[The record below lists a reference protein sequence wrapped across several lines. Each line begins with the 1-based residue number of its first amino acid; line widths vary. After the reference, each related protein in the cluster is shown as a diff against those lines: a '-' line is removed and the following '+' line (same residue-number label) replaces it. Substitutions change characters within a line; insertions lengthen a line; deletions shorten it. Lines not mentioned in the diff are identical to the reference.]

1 VEALLGEAMIL
12 RENGS
17 GSKKS
22 ADRFLESMGIRESEL
37 QVIARINDQE
47 AIKNLVAQ
55 GLGISI
61 LSERAARNFCEEKRL
76 LGFELPESAA
86 RRRLYLIYQK
96 NYILKPYIQK
106 FAEFVKRFYPSA
118 EPESAEPVKAREAGL
133 NSALREPGPICGPLE
148 RQTIL
153 RSHSRLGWRRI
164 RRAAPG
170 RERTFRIS
178 CGAGRRSR

>member
-1 VEALLGEAMIL
+1 MEALLGEAMIL

-22 ADRFLESMGIRESEL
+22 ADRFLESMGIQESEL

-86 RRRLYLIYQK
+86 RRSLYLIYQK

-106 FAEFVKRFYPSA
+106 FAEFVKRFYRRRSRKAPNPSR
-118 EPESAEPVKAREAGL
+118 PGEAGL
-133 NSALREPGPICGPLE
+133 NSALQRARPICGPLE
-148 RQTIL
+148 RQNDPAL
-153 RSHSRLGWRRI
+153 HSRWGWRKNKKV
-164 RRAAPG
+164 
-170 RERTFRIS
+170 
-178 CGAGRRSR
+178 RSRSGADLPY

>member
-1 VEALLGEAMIL
+1 MIL

-22 ADRFLESMGIRESEL
+22 ADRFLESMGIQESEL

-86 RRRLYLIYQK
+86 RRSLYLIYQK

-118 EPESAEPVKAREAGL
+118 EPESAEPVKAR
-133 NSALREPGPICGPLE
+133 
-148 RQTIL
+148 
-153 RSHSRLGWRRI
+153 
-164 RRAAPG
+164 
-170 RERTFRIS
+170 
-178 CGAGRRSR
+178 